1 LLKDHANVTHTIVEE
16 SGGMPVPGLEKAD
29 SDAARERES
38 KRPALQNT
46 VLENLDVHCAGTA
59 CSYTGTVLSMGG
71 NGRVR
76 IATTITLLKPTASC
90 NLQGF
95 SLAGGTCRSDMKTC
109 IHHIADGCRS
119 QQLQKNMVA
128 GRATSS
134 FRGRIRVERS
144 AQQTD
149 SQQLS
154 RTVLLTDK
162 CRAWAVPSLEI
173 IADDVQCTHGATVSD
188 LSEEE
193 LFYLRSRGL
202 GVADARN
209 LLMYAFCN
217 DVIAHVPASVLGT
230 LKSIDRAVATTTTTA
245 DGDDDASV
253 TEGLQMRI
261 LKRLENLVPTGERA
275 VKGEYQSI

>member
-1 LLKDHANVTHTIVEE
+1 
-16 SGGMPVPGLEKAD
+16 M
-29 SDAARERES
+29 
-38 KRPALQNT
+38 
-46 VLENLDVHCAGTA
+46 
-59 CSYTGTVLSMGG
+59 
-71 NGRVR
+71 
-76 IATTITLLKPTASC
+76 
-90 NLQGF
+90 
-95 SLAGGTCRSDMKTC
+95 
-109 IHHIADGCRS
+109 
-119 QQLQKNMVA
+119 
-128 GRATSS
+128 
-134 FRGRIRVERS
+134 
-144 AQQTD
+144 
-149 SQQLS
+149 
-154 RTVLLTDK
+154 
-162 CRAWAVPSLEI
+162 PSLEI

-230 LKSIDRAVATTTTTA
+230 LKSIDRAVATTTTDG